1 MEDNLQKMFDF
12 LMQESERLM
21 KINVNHKGFQQEVDR
36 AKGLALLSSQFISG
50 MQIQLRKELI
60 KENSTRKLG
69 YGEVIEG

>member
-1 MEDNLQKMFDF
+1 MDTNLQKMFD
-12 LMQESERLM
+12 LIMQESERLM
-21 KINVNHKGFQQEVDR
+21 NIDVSDRCFAQEVDR

-69 YGEVIEG
+69 YGKVIEG